1 MNMSALFDNTFGL
14 TRIRVVGRFMKKRA
28 SFSDELI
35 RLITFAL
42 GMAFFII
49 YIAGAVLFYINEDNL
64 RTYTYKVIILF
75 CLFLLMY
82 VISVIFIRNSI
93 IKRFSPLDKL
103 ARGLVE
109 DEIIITGQSRDL
121 EAFANQLRDDM
132 KKMQLLSKELNE
144 TKETFDDYY
153 QENETKIDDISKELD
168 KNASHYKNILKRA
181 KRINDATNKSDELF
195 RDIEPVE
202 SRLKVSRDAL
212 SEDKDMLNKS
222 LREAMNLNN
231 DTRLDIGKTK
241 EAYSILLDMLSDTS
255 ELLENI
261 YNDIMTIQSTATQFN
276 LYAVNTSI
284 EVSKSG
290 FYNLNILN
298 GMDEMKDMTKKI
310 LELHDAVALLLIRA
324 RNAIGLAKEQA
335 SICDEEALEHSKTL
349 ESSIN
354 KLDSL
359 KLLLDGT
366 MGQVEDVIENVA
378 RFTTKAYEIK
388 NLNDS
393 NDIDSK
399 YILDN
404 TAKQIDRNER
414 IKNNYKQ
421 DEK

>member
-1 MNMSALFDNTFGL
+1 MSALFDNTFGL